1 MSARR
6 PHRHRERSTCDPD
19 LQWFLDDDDVL
30 ARRRGPALDAHDPVM
45 RRDPTHQ
52 VIPAPAASSRTMI
65 DFDVGV
71 FEVVAVLSRG
81 TSTFVSG
88 KYAAAHPR
96 ATG

>member
-1 MSARR
+1 
-6 PHRHRERSTCDPD
+6 
-19 LQWFLDDDDVL
+19 
-30 ARRRGPALDAHDPVM
+30 
-45 RRDPTHQ
+45 
-52 VIPAPAASSRTMI
+52 MI